1 MKAAPL
7 DPEWVYRQ
15 TYPATSG
22 TGDETFRELADRHP
36 GEFIALHGGVCV
48 ASARTLEGLVRQ
60 LQSSGLD
67 LAGVDEVAFVST
79 AKRLL
84 L

>member
-1 MKAAPL
+1 
-7 DPEWVYRQ
+7 
-15 TYPATSG
+15 
-22 TGDETFRELADRHP
+22 
-36 GEFIALHGGVCV
+36 V